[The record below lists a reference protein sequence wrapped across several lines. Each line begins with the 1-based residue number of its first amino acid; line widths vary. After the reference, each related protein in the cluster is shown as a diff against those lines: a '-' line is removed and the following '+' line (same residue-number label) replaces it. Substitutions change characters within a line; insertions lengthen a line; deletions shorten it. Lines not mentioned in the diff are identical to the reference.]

1 MSQGDVCKMYSRS
14 ILSLTLSF
22 SGWNLAPNVP
32 AVVQK
37 NSRMHLSYAVK
48 ADNVIIAASD
58 EKENAEIVS
67 KVM

>member
-1 MSQGDVCKMYSRS
+1 MYSRS

-37 NSRMHLSYAVK
+37 NSWMHLRYAVK
-48 ADNVIIAASD
+48 ADDVIIAASD
-58 EKENAEIVS
+58 GECRDCEQGDVEGKED
-67 KVM
+67 